1 MKNTLISVQPLEN
14 SHSNKNVSA
23 RRSKKQST
31 WAHRPHNVIINEV
44 TPSEHARLGM
54 AQEMFNEYAEQ
65 FASPIVETPDTSK
78 HESPRFVKSI

>member
-1 MKNTLISVQPLEN
+1 MKNTLISVQTLEN
-14 SHSNKNVSA
+14 SHFNKNVPA

-31 WAHRPHNVIINEV
+31 WAHIPHNVIINEV
-44 TPSEHARLGM
+44 TASEHNRLGM